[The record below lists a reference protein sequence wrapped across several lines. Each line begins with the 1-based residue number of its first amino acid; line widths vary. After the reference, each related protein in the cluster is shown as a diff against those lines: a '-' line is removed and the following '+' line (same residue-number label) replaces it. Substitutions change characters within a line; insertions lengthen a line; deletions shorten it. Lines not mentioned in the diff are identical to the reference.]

1 MRFQLMRF
9 YFLIIF
15 LSFFTSQSAY
25 ANNAMLLRLHGSN
38 TIGAKLGPEL
48 VKSWLLNEGYRD
60 VQSNKS
66 ADEEMIISA
75 INPFGDKK
83 LVQIHSHGSSTAFTS
98 LASGIADIGMSS
110 RPIKSLEIDRLIG
123 FGDMTEA
130 SSEHV
135 IGLDGVVVIVNKQN
149 PVDQLTKK
157 TIRDIF
163 SGKITHWNQINK
175 KYKGKVHVYA
185 RDNNSGT
192 YDTFK
197 SLILDKK
204 SPITKESD
212 RYVSNKKL
220 SNDVSNDPFGIG
232 FVGLPYVDQS
242 KALAIIEKGITPKI
256 PESFDVATED
266 YALSRRLFMYVTNT
280 TTNKNIK
287 SFVDFAL
294 SQKGQNIV
302 EKTGFISQNPRSQI
316 VELHSGFPQEYLDL
330 TRKSERL
337 SMNFRFLKGTTTLD
351 NKAMRDIQR
360 LVTFIAKPENKTK
373 KIMIFGFSESNE
385 ALPDFALDLSIYR
398 VDWVSNLLVKNG
410 IDPVRVRGYGDAI
423 PIASNEDAGGRHKNR
438 RVEVW
443 LQ

>member
-1 MRFQLMRF
+1 
-9 YFLIIF
+9 
-15 LSFFTSQSAY
+15 
-25 ANNAMLLRLHGSN
+25 MLLRLHGSN

-48 VKSWLLNEGYRD
+48 VKSWLLSEGYRD
-60 VQSNKS
+60 IQSNKA
-66 ADEEMIISA
+66 ADEEIVISA
-75 INPFGDKK
+75 INQLGDKK
-83 LVQIHSHGSSTAFTS
+83 LVQIYSHGSSTAFTS
-98 LASGIADIGMSS
+98 LASGITDIGMSS
-110 RPIKSLEIDRLIG
+110 RPIKSLERDKLKG

-135 IGLDGVVVIVNKQN
+135 IGLDGVVIIVNKQN

-157 TIRDIF
+157 TIKKIF

-175 KYKGKVHVYA
+175 KYKGEIHVYV
-185 RDNNSGT
+185 RNNNSGT

-197 SLILDKK
+197 SLILDKN
-204 SPITKESD
+204 SPIIKK
-212 RYVSNKKL
+212 SNHYTSNLKL
-220 SNDVSNDPFGIG
+220 SNEVSKDPFGIG
-232 FVGLPYVDQS
+232 FVGLPYVNQS

-256 PESFDVATED
+256 PQRFDVATED
-266 YALSRRLFMYVTNT
+266 YALSRRLFMYVASTNP
-280 TTNKNIK
+280 NKNVK
-287 SFVDFAL
+287 SFIDYSL

-316 VELHSGFPQEYLDL
+316 VELHSDFPQEYLDF
-330 TRKSERL
+330 TKKSERL
-337 SMNFRFLKGTTTLD
+337 SMNFRFQKGSTTLD

-360 LVTFIAKPENKTK
+360 LVTFISKPENKTK
-373 KIMIFGFSESNE
+373 KVMIFGFSESNE